1 MQSSEPLLKEKAAQ
15 IEREY
20 RKVVS
25 RDRLWHGA
33 ITLNTLFGALLLLA
47 LISWGAADVS
57 FDDRWLLHGVWLILS
72 FALLLTLVLP
82 YRTLWASPVSLGSA
96 LRAWAHKRP
105 VDAPVLWQFSDVFS
119 NQLMALPDWHQAV
132 QHQVYVQTAHLSPEG
147 VFTETFSR
155 GTKKGHLLGLLLLV
169 SFLIGMGPDFQRTA
183 LWAINP
189 YTATPPEAEFS
200 LRILGDNQVVRAQD
214 AVFRVEAAGRLNRS
228 AVVLHQRYADE
239 RVVTTR
245 TVALDS
251 SRTKVTIPNV
261 QRPFTV
267 WVSQD
272 GVESG
277 RFSIR
282 VLEQPRLEGM
292 QIRITPPTYTGI
304 PPFDLPPNIGDVRIP
319 ERSVLDLAIS
329 TAGAP
334 IAFAM
339 LTTTSGDTLPIRMQ
353 GSTGTLQWQ
362 PVGSPQFS
370 ISLLSTDSVAS
381 AQGVQYAVTTIAD
394 RGPEVEIR
402 RPEQDAAL
410 SEQRTAQLIYRVV
423 DDYAIDQAELLF
435 YISERRFGVP
445 DQKVDTVALPLIGR
459 QPTQD
464 LAYAWDMSSHPATR
478 EMLPGDVL
486 SYFIRVRD
494 FRGAEPGIW
503 SRSPVHVLRLPSLA
517 DRYTDLTTAQ
527 DQTSDALTDLDERVT
542 ALSEQFES
550 LRDEIRRKASADW
563 RDQQEAASIANQQAS
578 IEDLVG
584 DLLQQIDET
593 NQFMH
598 ENELVSEETMA
609 LFESLQEVAEEIEND
624 ALNEAMRDLQE
635 AMEQM
640 DFSAMQEAMDRY
652 EFQEEQY
659 RERLARTLDLFKNL
673 RAQQEMEAVINQA
686 EDLAERE
693 SALQEETAQSASQD
707 TPPSAEER
715 ADLAAEQSDLAEDA
729 ASLEEDIARV
739 SELLSDLRSAP
750 QASMRRLE
758 QEISESPPSETMEK
772 AAQHLSRNQMQ
783 QGMQQQQQATAQLS
797 GIRDQMENM
806 LSGMQQQSQQANL
819 QLVRQVLGDLL
830 YMSTTQEALRDAAYP
845 GPIDAENAR
854 IWSREQQYLAAA
866 MRTVADSLS
875 TLGRQVPQVSRTFQE
890 RSGAALSNME
900 GAIAAVSE
908 RQVTRAYSLQTDAM
922 TASNELALM
931 LNQLL
936 NQMQSSS
943 SMSGQSNSSMQQ
955 MLQQLQNMA
964 MQQQGMNEQLQQ
976 MLNDAQG
983 NRLTANQQQRLQQ
996 LALQQSE
1003 MKAQLE
1009 QMARNPNARGRMLGD
1024 LARIAAEMEESI
1036 RELRSRTATRE
1047 TVARQQEILTKLLQA
1062 SRSMQERGK
1071 DDERESR
1078 QASNADRIAPSGLV
1092 DPRNPRQ
1099 LRQQL
1104 QEALRAGYA
1113 SDYEDLIR
1121 RYFELLE
1128 QSLPTTPQDMR
1139 Q

>member
-1 MQSSEPLLKEKAAQ
+1 MQSSEPLLQQKAAQ
-15 IEREY
+15 IEQEY
-20 RKVVS
+20 RAVVS
-25 RDRLWHGA
+25 RNRLWHGA
-33 ITLNTLFGALLLLA
+33 IILNALFGGLLLLI
-47 LISWGAADVS
+47 LISWGALDVS
-57 FDDRWLLHGVWLILS
+57 YDDRWFLHGAWLILC
-72 FALLLTLVLP
+72 FALLIAVGLP
-82 YRTLWASPVSLGSA
+82 YRAMWMSPASLGAA
-96 LRAWAHKRP
+96 LRAWAHERP
-105 VDAPVLWQFSDVFS
+105 TDAALLWQFSDVISGQF
-119 NQLMALPDWHQAV
+119 QALPGWQQAV
-132 QHQVYVQTAHLSPEG
+132 QHQVYTQTAHLSPEG
-147 VFTETFSR
+147 VYTETFSR
-155 GTKKGHLLGLLLLV
+155 TTKRGHLVGLLLLV
-169 SFLIGMGPDFQRTA
+169 SLFVGMGPDFQRTA
-183 LWAINP
+183 SWAINP
-189 YTATPPEAEFS
+189 YTATPPQAAFS
-200 LRILGDNQVVRAQD
+200 LSILGDSHVVRAQD
-214 AVFRVEAAGRLNRS
+214 AVLRVEASGQLNRS
-228 AVVLHQRYADE
+228 SVVLHQRNADE
-239 RVVTTR
+239 SVVTTR

-251 SRTKVTIPNV
+251 SNTTIRIPNV
-261 QRPFTV
+261 QRPLTV

-272 GVESG
+272 GVESA
-277 RFSIR
+277 RFGIR
-282 VLEQPRLEGM
+282 VLERPRLEGL
-292 QIRITPPTYTGI
+292 QIRITPPSYTGI
-304 PPFDLPPNIGDVRIP
+304 PPFDLPQNIGDVRVP
-319 ERSVLDLAIS
+319 ERSVLSLTVS

-334 IAFAM
+334 IAQGM
-339 LTTTSGDTLPIRMQ
+339 LTTTRGDTLPLRLQ
-353 GSTGTLQWQ
+353 GASGTLQWQ
-362 PVGSPQFS
+362 PEASTEYS
-370 ISLLSTDSVAS
+370 ISLASTEGVAS
-381 AQGVQYAVTTIAD
+381 PQGVQYAVTTIAD
-394 RGPEVEIR
+394 RAPQVEIR
-402 RPEQDAAL
+402 RPEQDASL
-410 SEQRTAQLIYRVV
+410 SEQRTAQLAYRVV
-423 DDYAIDQAELLF
+423 DDYAIDRAELLF
-435 YISERRFGVP
+435 HISERRFGVP
-445 DQKVDTVALPLIGR
+445 AQTVDTLVLPLSGR
-459 QPTQD
+459 QPLQD
-464 LAYAWDMSSHPATR
+464 AAYAWDMSTHPTTSG
-478 EMLPGDVL
+478 MLPGDVL
-486 SYFIRVRD
+486 SYYIRVRD
-494 FRGAEPGIW
+494 VRGSEPGVW

-517 DRYTDLTTAQ
+517 DRYTDLTEAQ
-527 DQTSDALTDLDERVT
+527 DQTSDALTDLDERVS
-542 ALSEQFES
+542 ALSEQFAS

-563 RDQQEAASIANQQAS
+563 RDQQEAASMASQQAS
-578 IEDLVG
+578 IEEQVSE
-584 DLLQQIDET
+584 LQQQIEET
-593 NQFMH
+593 NQFMD

-635 AMEQM
+635 AMEDM
-640 DFSAMQEAMDRY
+640 DFSAMQEAMERY

-693 SALQEETAQSASQD
+693 SALQEETAQAASQE
-707 TPPSAEER
+707 TPPSAQER
-715 ADLAAEQSDLAEDA
+715 AELAEEQSDLAEDA
-729 ASLEEDIARV
+729 ASLEEDIERV
-739 SELLSDLRSAP
+739 SELLSELRSAP

-758 QEISESPPSETMEK
+758 QEISESPPSEAMEK

-830 YMSTTQEALRDAAYP
+830 YLSTTQEALRDAAYP

-854 IWSREQQYLAAA
+854 VWSREQQYLAAA

-900 GAIAAVSE
+900 RAIAAVSE

-955 MLQQLQNMA
+955 LLQQLQNMA

-1024 LARIAAEMEESI
+1024 LARIAAQMEESI
-1036 RELRSRTATRE
+1036 RELQSRTATRQ

-1071 DDERESR
+1071 DEERESR
-1078 QASNADRIAPSGLV
+1078 QASNTDRIAPSGLV
-1092 DPRNPRQ
+1092 DPRNPQQ

-1128 QSLPTTPQDMR
+1128 QSLPTTPESR
-1139 Q
+1139 P